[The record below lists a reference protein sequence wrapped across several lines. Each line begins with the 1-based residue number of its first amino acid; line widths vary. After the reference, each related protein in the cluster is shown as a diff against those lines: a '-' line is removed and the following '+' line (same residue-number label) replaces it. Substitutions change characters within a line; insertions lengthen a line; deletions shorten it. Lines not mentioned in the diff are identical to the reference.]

1 VTSEYAITGQ
11 EGINPLICVW
21 NHSSMNT
28 FFIVRNEM
36 VLGVQLVS
44 FCEESNDFVAAE
56 VGGRNFVE
64 VYKFDKCRFFYLN
77 SESQDNCLVAKSQS
91 IKTQI
96 LDLKYLKKNQVMAAC
111 IDCLI
116 EFQIDTKAKI
126 L

>member
-44 FCEESNDFVAAE
+44 FCEEGNDFVAAE

-64 VYKFDKCRFFYLN
+64 VYKFDKVQKLREKRGIAFEGNKGIFECNFF
-77 SESQDNCLVAKSQS
+77 SAGSS
-91 IKTQI
+91 I
-96 LDLKYLKKNQVMAAC
+96 
-111 IDCLI
+111 LI
-116 EFQIDTKAKI
+116 VKVRII
-126 L
+126 V